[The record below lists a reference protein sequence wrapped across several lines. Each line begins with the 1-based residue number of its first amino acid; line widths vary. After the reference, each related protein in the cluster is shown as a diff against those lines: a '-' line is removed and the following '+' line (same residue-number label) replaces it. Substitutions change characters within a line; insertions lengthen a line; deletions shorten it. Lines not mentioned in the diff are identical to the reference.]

1 MSKNKLNDDLDFIN
15 KAFGG
20 KRPSVIN
27 WKKFDNMSNAEL
39 EALNKILK

>member
-1 MSKNKLNDDLDFIN
+1 MSKNKLKDDLDFIN

-27 WKKFDNMSNAEL
+27 WDKIDNMSNAEL
-39 EALNKILK
+39 EALHKIVK

>member
-1 MSKNKLNDDLDFIN
+1 MSKNKLKDDLDFIN

-27 WKKFDNMSNAEL
+27 WDKIDNMSNAEL
-39 EALNKILK
+39 EALHKILK